1 MKVIENWSEVEA
13 KGMEDFNFKTLTI
26 GAYECVIKDARIH
39 TNKENGKE
47 TLKVSVDIASG
58 EYKDYFQKRYD
69 NNNNSDKKWDNN
81 AVRYL
86 AFQGD
91 NVSYFKGFI
100 TCVENSNVGYK
111 WNWDETSLKNKKIC
125 GIFQYEE
132 YQKLNGSKA
141 VKVRLS
147 KFRSLDKMKES
158 QENLSDSV
166 RLLNGSYMSID
177 DYYEIKEEKSNSSS
191 FKEFSDLV
199 EITDNLLD

>member
-1 MKVIENWSEVEA
+1 MEIIKDFDKIEP
-13 KGMEDFNFKTLTI
+13 KGMEDFNFKTLPI
-26 GAYECVIKDARIH
+26 GAYECIIKDARIH

-86 AFQGD
+86 AFQGE

-100 TCVENSNVGYK
+100 TCVINSNVGYK

-132 YQKLNGSKA
+132 YQKLDGSKA

-166 RLLNGSYMSID
+166 RLLNGSYMPID
-177 DYYEIKEEKSNSSS
+177 DYNERKEEKSNSNP
-191 FKEFSDLV
+191 FGELNDLV
-199 EITDNLLD
+199 EISDNLLD